1 MHYYAAYNKYMIMQ
15 HTSETIPAYSW
26 AGPLRPNTSVFKKVL
41 TWDRQELRRVFVDRV
56 KESTTLIH

>member
-1 MHYYAAYNKYMIMQ
+1 MIMQ

-26 AGPLRPNTSVFKKVL
+26 AGPLRPNTSVFKKIL
-41 TWDRQELRRVFVDRV
+41 TWDRQELIRVFVDRV